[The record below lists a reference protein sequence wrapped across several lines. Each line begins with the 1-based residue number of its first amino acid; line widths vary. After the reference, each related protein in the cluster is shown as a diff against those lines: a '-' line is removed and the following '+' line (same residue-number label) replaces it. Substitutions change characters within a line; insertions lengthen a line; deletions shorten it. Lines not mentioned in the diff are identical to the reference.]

1 MMCDVVQTE
10 RAWGKGRL
18 ATKVRENGFESEACP
33 PDRTTGRVES
43 LEGSVGLVSVATEL
57 VHAPLQQDVG
67 RAATFSPPRGFIGS
81 PTESILTDLGCI
93 TETSANLPFGSG
105 AGQ

>member
-1 MMCDVVQTE
+1 M
-10 RAWGKGRL
+10 
-18 ATKVRENGFESEACP
+18 
-33 PDRTTGRVES
+33 
-43 LEGSVGLVSVATEL
+43 VGVATEL